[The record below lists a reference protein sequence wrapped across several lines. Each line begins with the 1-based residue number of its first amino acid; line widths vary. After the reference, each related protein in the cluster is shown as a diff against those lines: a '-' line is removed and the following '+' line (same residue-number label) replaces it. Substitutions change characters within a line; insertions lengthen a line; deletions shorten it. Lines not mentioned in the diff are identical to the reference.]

1 MPQTAITQQG
11 DSLDLVVFRTIGVV
25 NESLLEETHTL
36 NPSVSNYGATLPF
49 GIEVTVPDAPS
60 DGDNITRSI
69 KLYD

>member
-1 MPQTAITQQG
+1 MPQTVITLEK
-11 DSLDLVVFRTIGVV
+11 DSLDLVVYRTIGVV

-49 GIEVTVPDAPS
+49 GIEVTVPDAPT
-60 DGDNITRSI
+60 DADNITRGV